1 MPKRSKS
8 HVAPAHVGGITSE
21 TASSGVTMSRDFLRL
36 PSSSRQSG
44 SSVFLSAN
52 KLLSKFKLASLL
64 LLGAACGCA
73 MAAVASAEPAWVK
86 ADAGLSGIRIS
97 ASMGVDA
104 DADTVWSTLTD
115 YDRLT
120 EFVPSMT
127 VSRVVSKPG
136 RPKRVEQKA
145 ESGVFSFVM
154 PDHVVL
160 AMEEVPPN
168 QIRFKAIS
176 GSVVAMSGE
185 WRILGK
191 NRPVR
196 LVYRSHVV
204 PMVPPPPLVSDSFI
218 EDEVRKRFEAVGKE
232 AERRMREANAQ
243 PAEAGGA
250 APSPQA
256 NPASAPAS
264 GKPNTYMQEYVPNK
278 YLPR

>member
-1 MPKRSKS
+1 MTPTTGNPLRRLKLGML
-8 HVAPAHVGGITSE
+8 VA
-21 TASSGVTMSRDFLRL
+21 
-36 PSSSRQSG
+36 
-44 SSVFLSAN
+44 
-52 KLLSKFKLASLL
+52 LAV
-64 LLGAACGCA
+64 ACGCA
-73 MAAVASAEPAWVK
+73 VAAVASAEPAWVK
-86 ADAGLSGIRIS
+86 ADASLSGIRIS

-104 DADTVWSTLTD
+104 DADTVWNTLTD

-145 ESGVFSFVM
+145 QSGVFSFVM

-168 QIRFKAIS
+168 QIRFKAVS

-191 NRPVR
+191 ARPVR

-232 AERRMREANAQ
+232 AERRMRETAAQ
-243 PAEAGGA
+243 T
-250 APSPQA
+250 APSVEPSTSVLA
-256 NPASAPAS
+256 TPAGAAS
-264 GKPNTYMQEYVPNK
+264 GKTNAYIQEYVPNK